1 VVSRASLTLEGSLPC
16 KHTDPGHPTPM
27 EVAEGPSALEVAAV
41 EDPAPTVALV
51 VIQPPRVSLVV
62 IQPPR
67 MALVVI
73 QPPRVLK
80 HALSLYCFRGRP
92 HWITPSP
99 VRGGDGDTHFYGFHW
114 SSRSRGQR
122 ARCQEPAASSEVT
135 PSHALDIVPVDL
147 PSSSHAPSLPALGL
161 PLLLSNLQVSQPFAP
176 YCSN

>member
-67 MALVVI
+67 
-73 QPPRVLK
+73 VLK
-80 HALSLYCFRGRP
+80 HALSLLLPWTSTLDRP
-92 HWITPSP
+92 
-99 VRGGDGDTHFYGFHW
+99 
-114 SSRSRGQR
+114 
-122 ARCQEPAASSEVT
+122 
-135 PSHALDIVPVDL
+135 
-147 PSSSHAPSLPALGL
+147 
-161 PLLLSNLQVSQPFAP
+161 
-176 YCSN
+176 